1 MSETMDFKPKAKAED
16 PEAARARSRVRNFDP
31 LKPPTDKPQSYYDD
45 IKKKFAEERDLRLGY
60 RPEGKAQYITDLDN
74 DADLAKYETDPFA
87 EAFQARAPI
96 TDTVEVLCIGGGF
109 SALLTAARLR
119 ERGVESI
126 RIVERGADV
135 GGTWYWNRYPGIA
148 CDTPSYDYIPLLDE
162 MGKVPP
168 SYYAKGPEIYAHC
181 QDIAKKY
188 DLYKLA
194 VFQTTVTATE
204 WDEKE
209 KLWRI
214 STDRGDRMS
223 ARFVVVANGTLSQ
236 PKLSRIDGMESFKG
250 HSFHTSRFDYDYTGQ
265 DLSNLK
271 DKVVGIIGTGAS
283 AVQIIP
289 RVGAASK
296 ELYVFQRTPSAIDI
310 RDDTPTDPQWAASL
324 KPGWQRE
331 RRMTHMRGPQ
341 VSEEDKIA
349 LAALPRDEKI
359 RRQENLNIEH
369 MMRIHRRV
377 DEIVK
382 DKATAEA
389 LKPWY
394 MHRCKRPTYDDVYL
408 PAFNLPHV
416 HLVHT
421 NGKGINEINERGPV
435 FEGKTYP
442 LDCLIYATGFVVQ
455 KTGIYNQIRGEN
467 GLELND
473 KYSTGMRT
481 VFGIHSNG
489 YPNLFIMGGYQASFQ
504 FNLTF
509 MLQTQADHIAEC
521 IKYVRDHGHTTIDA
535 KYETEEWWVGEVIK
549 NRARTNR
556 NKECTPGYYNFEG
569 EDQRKQDG
577 NYNGSFLQYYEHMTH
592 LKKDMEKHYS
602 FG

>member
-1 MSETMDFKPKAKAED
+1 
-16 PEAARARSRVRNFDP
+16 
-31 LKPPTDKPQSYYDD
+31 L
-45 IKKKFAEERDLRLGY
+45 
-60 RPEGKAQYITDLDN
+60 
-74 DADLAKYETDPFA
+74 
-87 EAFQARAPI
+87 
-96 TDTVEVLCIGGGF
+96 
-109 SALLTAARLR
+109 
-119 ERGVESI
+119 
-126 RIVERGADV
+126 
-135 GGTWYWNRYPGIA
+135 
-148 CDTPSYDYIPLLDE
+148 
-162 MGKVPP
+162 
-168 SYYAKGPEIYAHC
+168 
-181 QDIAKKY
+181 
-188 DLYKLA
+188 
-194 VFQTTVTATE
+194 
-204 WDEKE
+204 
-209 KLWRI
+209 
-214 STDRGDRMS
+214 
-223 ARFVVVANGTLSQ
+223 
-236 PKLSRIDGMESFKG
+236 
-250 HSFHTSRFDYDYTGQ
+250 FHTSRFDYAFTGQ

-310 RDDTPTDPQWAASL
+310 RDDTPTDPAWAASL
-324 KPGWQRE
+324 QPGWQKE

-341 VSEEDKIA
+341 ISEEDKIE
-349 LAALPRDEKI
+349 LAKLPREEKI

-421 NGKGINEINERGPV
+421 DGKGITEINEKGPV

-442 LDCLIYATGFVVQ
+442 LDVLIYATGFVVQ
-455 KTGIYNQIRGEN
+455 KTGIYNEIRGVG
-467 GLELND
+467 GLELNE

-521 IKYVRDHGHTTIDA
+521 IKYTRDHGHTVIDA
-535 KYETEEWWVGEVIK
+535 KPETEEWWVGEVIK
-549 NRARTNR
+549 NRGRTNR

-569 EDQRKQDG
+569 EDQKRQDG
-577 NYNGSFLQYYEHMTH
+577 NYNGSFLQYYQHMTH
-592 LKKDMEKHYS
+592 IKQDIKKHYS